1 MNYIETVNWLF
12 DQLPV
17 YQIDGVFKYKVDL
30 EKITKVCNYLNN
42 PQKSYKTVHIA
53 GTNGKG
59 SSSHMIASV
68 LQETFLKVGLY
79 TSPHLIDFRERIK
92 INGFPVDKKFVIDF
106 VDQHKS
112 FFLKSKLSFFEMTV
126 AMAFEFFS
134 KSKVDIAVIETGLGG
149 RLDATNIINP
159 IVSLITNIGLDHKEF
174 LGDSL
179 IKIAGEKAGI
189 IKKNVPVVVS
199 EYQENIHSVFEQK
212 ATNLNADI
220 YLADSKIHFKS
231 DLKGSFQ
238 NKNIAGVVKTLSLIK
253 DFHIPVSSIK
263 NGLLN
268 VIKNTGLM
276 GRFQVI
282 NKEPHVICDVGHN
295 TEAFRE
301 IINQI
306 SLIKFNRLRLV
317 LGFVKGKD
325 YDKILD
331 LLPKSAS
338 FYFCSPK
345 IHRGL
350 ELEKLKIYSVNNEL
364 NSSFH
369 SSVVNAYK
377 SALNSSL
384 KNDLIFIGGSNF
396 IVSEIF
402 ENRMKITNFSK

>member
-1 MNYIETVNWLF
+1 MNYLETVNWLF

-30 EKITKVCNYLNN
+30 EKIIKVCNHLNN
-42 PQKSYKTVHIA
+42 PQNSYRTVHVA

-68 LQETFLKVGLY
+68 LQETVLKVGLY

-112 FFLKSKLSFFEMTV
+112 YFLKSKLSFFEMTV

-159 IVSLITNIGLDHKEF
+159 IVSLITNIGLDHKEI

-179 IKIAGEKAGI
+179 IKIAVEKAGI
-189 IKKNVPVVVS
+189 IKKNVPVVIS
-199 EYQENIHSVFEQK
+199 EFQENIHSVFEQK

-231 DLKGSFQ
+231 DLRGSFQ

-253 DFHIPVSSIK
+253 DFHIPKSSIK

-268 VIKNTGLM
+268 VINNTGLM

-282 NKEPHVICDVGHN
+282 SKEPHVVCDVGHN
-295 TEAFRE
+295 VEAFRE

-306 SLIKFNRLRLV
+306 SSIKYNKLRLV

-338 FYFCSPK
+338 FYFCSPN
-345 IHRGL
+345 ISRGL
-350 ELEKLKIYSVNNEL
+350 DIKELKKYSEANKL
-364 NSSFH
+364 NSTFYNN
-369 SSVVNAYK
+369 VKDAYK
-377 SALNSSL
+377 CALFNCN
-384 KNDLIFIGGSNF
+384 KNDLLFIGGSNF
-396 IVSEIF
+396 VVAEIL
-402 ENRMKITNFSK
+402 

>member
-1 MNYIETVNWLF
+1 MNYLETVNWLF

-30 EKITKVCNYLNN
+30 EKITKVCNHLDN
-42 PQKSYKTVHIA
+42 PQNSYKTVHVA

-68 LQETFLKVGLY
+68 LQETGLKVGLY

-92 INGFPVDKKFVIDF
+92 TNGFPVDKKFVIDF

-159 IVSLITNIGLDHKEF
+159 IVSLITNVGLDHKEF
-174 LGDSL
+174 LGDTL

-189 IKKNVPVVVS
+189 IKKNVPVVIS
-199 EYQENIHSVFEQK
+199 EFQENIYSVFEQK

-231 DLKGSFQ
+231 DLKASFQ

-253 DFHIPVSSIK
+253 DFHIPKSSIK
-263 NGLLN
+263 NGLLS

-282 NKEPHVICDVGHN
+282 SKEPHVVCDVGHN
-295 TEAFRE
+295 VEAFRE

-306 SLIKFNRLRLV
+306 SSIKYNKLRLV

-338 FYFCSPK
+338 FYFSSPN
-345 IHRGL
+345 ISRGL
-350 ELEKLKIYSVNNEL
+350 DIKELKKYSKANKL
-364 NSSFH
+364 NSTFYNN
-369 SSVVNAYK
+369 VKDAYK
-377 SALNSSL
+377 CALFNCN
-384 KNDLIFIGGSNF
+384 KNDLLFIGGSNF
-396 IVSEIF
+396 VVAEIL
-402 ENRMKITNFSK
+402 